1 MAILNGILKKL
12 NGSAGS
18 LTFKQ
23 VNGQTVVSEK
33 ATIVKNSRTP
43 AQQRQRTKW
52 GNVVQMYKG
61 ICPLINYG
69 YEAKPAGCSD
79 YNMFMKANMKLTDIY
94 LTRDEVAGGACIAAP
109 YQLTQGSLP
118 SIVVVGN
125 GENAKT
131 DIFLGDLVIDENTTV
146 KEFAQAVVSNNADYD
161 YGDQIAFFDV
171 LQKVNAV
178 SLIPYCQFSATNVVL
193 DKASEV
199 KLWDLVNKHGFASS
213 EDGFLMHT
221 EGEGNGVYGW
231 VHSRKGSGKTL
242 VSTQTLINN
251 NAEMLAEYSGDNAY
265 QRSVKTYGGESSA
278 FLTPG
283 TITTS
288 GAEAA
293 TPSEEGNGGGSD
305 NTGGNSSGDNTGGGG
320 SDNTDDGGEDLPPV
334 LGGDENEGGGSGG
347 SGDEEPD
354 ITVGD

>member
-43 AQQRQRTKW
+43 MQQRQRTKW

-94 LTRDEVAGGACIAAP
+94 LTREEVAGGGCIAAP
-109 YQLTQGSLP
+109 YQLTQGTLP
-118 SIVVVGN
+118 SIVVTGS
-125 GENAKT
+125 GDNART
-131 DIFLGDLVIDENTTV
+131 DIKLGDLVIDAETKV
-146 KEFAQAVVSNNADYD
+146 KDFAMAVVSNNADYD
-161 YGDQIAFFDV
+161 FGDQISFFDV
-171 LQKVNAV
+171 LQRVNAV
-178 SLIPYCQFSATNVVL
+178 TGIPYCQFLATNVVL

-199 KLWDLVNKHGFASS
+199 KLLDIVSKYGFATV
-213 EDGFLMHT
+213 DGFLGHI
-221 EGEGNGVYGW
+221 EGEGAGVFAW
-231 VHSRKGSGKTL
+231 VHSRKGSTKTL
-242 VSTQTLINN
+242 VSTQTFVNN
-251 NAEMLAEYSGDNAY
+251 NADVIAEYSGDQAY
-265 QRSVKTYGGESSA
+265 KRSVKTYGGESSA

-283 TITTS
+283 TTTTQATDGATSEGETPTPPVDDS
-288 GAEAA
+288 G
-293 TPSEEGNGGGSD
+293 SGGGS
-305 NTGGNSSGDNTGGGG
+305 G
-320 SDNTDDGGEDLPPV
+320 TD
-334 LGGDENEGGGSGG
+334 EGGGSGT
-347 SGDEEPD
+347 DEGGGEGKDPD
-354 ITVGD
+354 FE

>member
-1 MAILNGILKKL
+1 MAVLNGILKKL

-33 ATIVKNSRTP
+33 VTAVKKSNTP
-43 AQQRQRTKW
+43 AQMRQRTKW

-69 YEAKPAGCSD
+69 YESKPTGCSD
-79 YNMFMKANMKLTDIY
+79 FNMFMKANMKLTDIY
-94 LTRDEVAGGACIAAP
+94 LTRSEVAGGACIAAP

-118 SIVVVGN
+118 SIVVVGK
-125 GENAKT
+125 GEMAKT
-131 DIFLGDLVIDENTTV
+131 DIFLGGLKIDENTTV
-146 KEFAQAVVSNNADYD
+146 KDFAQAVVSNNADYD

-178 SLIPYCQFSATNVVL
+178 TLIPYCQFTATNVLL

-213 EDGFLMHT
+213 SDGFLMHA

-231 VHSRKGSGKTL
+231 VHSRKGNGKTL
-242 VSTQTLINN
+242 VSTQTLIDN
-251 NAEMLAEYSGDNAY
+251 NADMIAEYTGEQAY
-265 QRSVKTYGGESSA
+265 KRSVRTYGGETSA

-283 TITTS
+283 TMTTS

-293 TPSEEGNGGGSD
+293 TPSEEQGGSGNDGGGSGSD
-305 NTGGNSSGDNTGGGG
+305 GGG
-320 SDNTDDGGEDLPPV
+320 SGSDSGGDEEVPPV
-334 LGGDENEGGGSGG
+334 IGGDENGGG
-347 SGDEEPD
+347 GDEVIED
-354 ITVGD
+354 GDYGV